1 MNSRHPLLLC
11 IACGSLGLAACSVA
25 VTPPGPGELTS
36 SAPPPGDEPYR
47 PEPEIGTPPERGP
60 ATEFNATMTGRE
72 QVPPVYG
79 TGATGTGSF
88 ALSADRTSLDYT
100 VEHTLA
106 APTAAHLHIGI
117 AGESGAVLL
126 PLTVAP
132 GTLTGAV
139 AVTPEQARAIEQG
152 RAYVD
157 VHSAEHPDGEIRGQ
171 VVRPGEIVYVA
182 RLSPDQVNPPTDAP
196 SHGLGELL
204 VDGTANSMRFVVRVQ
219 GMIGE
224 PTMAIVGIGPA
235 GVDGPAAVDLAE
247 PKTLPAPNFSG
258 ERTLTSTTDLDL
270 GRWYVDVRS
279 RRYPDGEVRGQV
291 LRPGQELY
299 LGRLSGAEVVPP
311 VSSSGRGSV
320 SVIVGVDRD
329 RVTYD
334 VALTDVVPTEGRLAE
349 GAPGEVGPA
358 MMPFEVLG
366 ASFRATEWLPPGST
380 LLPSLAA
387 GHAYAAVSSARFPDG
402 ELRGQMLRVGL
413 PR

>member
-1 MNSRHPLLLC
+1 MNIRPLLLLC
-11 IACGSLGLAACSVA
+11 MACGSLGFSACSVS
-25 VTPPGPGELTS
+25 VTPPGPAEFTP
-36 SAPPPGDEPYR
+36 SAPPTGDESANPL
-47 PEPEIGTPPERGP
+47 PEVGTPPKRGP
-60 ATEFNATMTGRE
+60 ATMFNATMTGRE

-79 TGATGTGSF
+79 TSATGTGSF

-100 VEHTLA
+100 VEHTLE
-106 APTAAHLHIGI
+106 APTEAHLHIGI

-132 GTLTGAV
+132 GTLSGTV
-139 AVTPEQARAIEQG
+139 PVTPDQAWAIEQG

-171 VVRPGEIVYVA
+171 VVRPGEIVYVT
-182 RLSPDQVNPPTDAP
+182 RLTPDQVNPPTDAP

-204 VDGTANSMRFVVRVQ
+204 VDGTANSMRFVVQVQ
-219 GMIGE
+219 GMVGE
-224 PTMAIVGIGPA
+224 PTRAFVGIGPA
-235 GVDGPAAVDLAE
+235 GVDGPIAVDLAE
-247 PKTLPAPNFSG
+247 PKTLPAPSFSG
-258 ERTLTSTTDLDL
+258 ERALTSTTDLDL
-270 GRWYVDVRS
+270 GRWYIDIRS
-279 RRYPDGEVRGQV
+279 RRHPNGEVRGQV

-311 VSSSGRGSV
+311 VNSSARGSV
-320 SVIVGVDRD
+320 SVIVDVDRD
-329 RVTYD
+329 RVIYD
-334 VALTDVVPTEGRLAE
+334 VALTDMVPTEGRLAE

-366 ASFRATEWLPPGST
+366 TSFRAREWLPPGST
-380 LLPSLAA
+380 LLSSLAS
-387 GHAYAAVSSARFPDG
+387 GHAYAAVASESFPEG